1 VCGSLRK
8 SFLISCEKDKNGTV
22 RSKGERGPFGSASQ
36 CRLGLGSES
45 LWLYLVFGKRIPSPF
60 LVHISHQVLLI
71 LFFSFPGIKTGEED
85 GRRRRTH
92 FVCVLPSGGI
102 HVPTL
107 FPAQVIDLCNV

>member
-1 VCGSLRK
+1 
-8 SFLISCEKDKNGTV
+8 
-22 RSKGERGPFGSASQ
+22 
-36 CRLGLGSES
+36 
-45 LWLYLVFGKRIPSPF
+45 LY
-60 LVHISHQVLLI
+60 ISHQV

>member
-1 VCGSLRK
+1 MARCGVKER
-8 SFLISCEKDKNGTV
+8 EV
-22 RSKGERGPFGSASQ
+22 RSDPLHSVDWAFGASHFGFT
-36 CRLGLGSES
+36 LS
-45 LWLYLVFGKRIPSPF
+45 LVKEFLCLFLY
-60 LVHISHQVLLI
+60 ISHQV